1 MAIELSAQQVC
12 MISDQNYTT
21 RSSVATLLQLL
32 QNCNILLMGLYDL
45 DLSYSLVS
53 IYSSTCKYNLRHTI
67 YQFKIRYAR
76 TNVLKFSYFFRIVKS
91 WNSLPL
97 HLRKTESLDDFKD
110 CLKSFLHMKD
120 ISTFS

>member
-32 QNCNILLMGLYDL
+32 PNCNILLIGLYDL

-53 IYSSTCKYNLRHTI
+53 TDSSTCKYNLRHTI

>member
-1 MAIELSAQQVC
+1 MAIELSAEQVC

-32 QNCNILLMGLYDL
+32 PNCNILLMGLYDL

-53 IYSSTCKYNLRHTI
+53 TDSSTCKYNLRHTI

-97 HLRKTESLDDFKD
+97 HLRKTDSLDDFKD

-120 ISTFS
+120 LSTFS

>member
-32 QNCNILLMGLYDL
+32 QNCNILLMDLYDL

-53 IYSSTCKYNLRHTI
+53 TDSSTCKYNLRHTI

-76 TNVLKFSYFFRIVKS
+76 TNVLKFSYFCRIVKS

-120 ISTFS
+120 ISTLS

>member
-1 MAIELSAQQVC
+1 MAIELSAEQVC

-32 QNCNILLMGLYDL
+32 PNCNILLMGLYDL

-53 IYSSTCKYNLRHTI
+53 TDSSTCKYNLRHTI

-97 HLRKTESLDDFKD
+97 HLRKTDSLDDFKD
-110 CLKSFLHMKD
+110 CLKSFLHTKD

>member
-1 MAIELSAQQVC
+1 MMSLC
-12 MISDQNYTT
+12 
-21 RSSVATLLQLL
+21 
-32 QNCNILLMGLYDL
+32 DL
-45 DLSYSLVS
+45 DLSYFLVS
-53 IYSSTCKYNLRHTI
+53 ADSSTCKYNLRQTN

-76 TNVLKFSYFFRIVKS
+76 TNDIKFSYFFRRVKS
-91 WNSLPL
+91 WNSVPL